1 MYHLL
6 GGVMTPPYERGFI
19 MIRTATIQDVPEM
32 LAIYTPYV
40 ENTTV
45 SFEYAPPTL
54 EEFTHRFVSYTRQF
68 PWLVWEEGGRLLGY
82 AYASAP
88 FTRAAYG
95 WCAEPTV
102 YLRPEARGKGI
113 AASLYAVLEEIL
125 WRQGYQVLYALVCGE
140 NGPSRR
146 FHEKQGY
153 RKTAEFPGIGF
164 KMGRWLSLIWYEK
177 RQKMANIPS
186 ISPRPW
192 PEIVQNAESLCDI
205 LGKLS
210 IP

>member
-1 MYHLL
+1 
-6 GGVMTPPYERGFI
+6 MTPPYERGFFMLRI
-19 MIRTATIQDVPEM
+19 AAITDVPEM

-45 SFEYAPPTL
+45 SFECVPPTL

-68 PWLVWEEGGRLLGY
+68 PWLVWEEDGRLLGY

-102 YLRPEARGKGI
+102 YLRPEARGRNI
-113 AASLYAVLEEIL
+113 AAQLYAALEEIL

-153 RKTAEFPGIGF
+153 HKTAEFPGIGF

-177 RQKMANIPS
+177 RQKVANIPS

-192 PEIVQNAESLCDI
+192 SEVVQNAESLDDI

>member
-1 MYHLL
+1 
-6 GGVMTPPYERGFI
+6 MTPPYEREFP
-19 MIRTATIQDVPEM
+19 MIRIATTADVPEM

-45 SFEYAPPTL
+45 SFEYEPPTL

-68 PWLVWEEGGRLLGY
+68 PWLVWEEDGAILGY

-102 YLRPEARGKGI
+102 YLRPEARGRGI
-113 AASLYAVLEEIL
+113 AARLYAVLEEIL

-153 RKTAEFPGIGF
+153 HKTAEFPGIGF

-186 ISPRPW
+186 ISPCPW
-192 PEIVQNAESLCDI
+192 SEVVQNAESLHDI

>member
-1 MYHLL
+1 
-6 GGVMTPPYERGFI
+6 
-19 MIRTATIQDVPEM
+19 MIRIANIEDVPEM

-45 SFEYAPPTL
+45 SFEYVPPTP
-54 EEFTHRFVSYTRQF
+54 EEFTHRFLTYTQQF
-68 PWLVWEEGGRLLGY
+68 PWLVWEEEGHLLGY

-102 YLRPEARGKGI
+102 YLRPEARGRGI
-113 AASLYAVLEEIL
+113 AAQLYAVLEEIL
-125 WRQGYQVLYALVCGE
+125 WRQGYQVLYALVCSE

-153 RKTAEFPGIGF
+153 QKTAVFPDIGF

-177 RQKMANIPS
+177 RRKTVKIPS
-186 ISPRPW
+186 ISPCPW
-192 PEIVQNAESLCDI
+192 SQVVHNVDSLSDI

>member
-1 MYHLL
+1 MHYLP
-6 GGVMTPPYERGFI
+6 GGVVTPPYEREFA
-19 MIRTATIQDVPEM
+19 MIRIATMEDVPEM

-45 SFEYAPPTL
+45 SFEYEPPSL
-54 EEFTHRFVSYTRQF
+54 EAFTRRFESYTQQF
-68 PWLVWEEGGRLLGY
+68 PWLVWEEAGKILGY

-102 YLRPEARGKGI
+102 YLRPEARGRQI
-113 AASLYAVLEEIL
+113 AARLYAVLEEIL

-140 NGPSRR
+140 NEPSRR

-153 RKTAEFPGIGF
+153 VKTAEFSGIGF

-177 RQKMANIPS
+177 RQKVANIPS

-192 PEIVQNAESLCDI
+192 QQVVQNAETFLDI

>member
-1 MYHLL
+1 MYLF
-6 GGVMTPPYERGFI
+6 GGVMTPPYEKRLI
-19 MIRTATIQDVPEM
+19 MLRIAVIEDVPEM
-32 LAIYTPYV
+32 LAIYAPYV

-54 EEFTHRFVSYTRQF
+54 EEFTRRFTAYTRQF
-68 PWLVWEEGGRLLGY
+68 PWLVWEEDGKILGY

-88 FTRAAYG
+88 FTREAFG
-95 WCAEPTV
+95 WCAEPTI
-102 YLRPEARGKGI
+102 YLRPEACGKKI
-113 AASLYAVLEEIL
+113 AAKLYAVLEEIL

-140 NGPSRR
+140 NKPSRR

-153 RKTAEFPGIGF
+153 AKCAEFPSIGF

-177 RQKMANIPS
+177 RQKMANFPS

-192 PEIVQNAESLCDI
+192 SEVVQNAKTFRDI

>member
-1 MYHLL
+1 
-6 GGVMTPPYERGFI
+6 
-19 MIRTATIQDVPEM
+19 MIRIATIEDVPAM
-32 LAIYTPYV
+32 LEIYAPYV

-45 SFEYAPPTL
+45 SFEYVPPTP
-54 EEFTHRFVSYTRQF
+54 EEFAHRLETYTRQF
-68 PWLVWEEGGRLLGY
+68 PWLVWDEDGQVLGY

-88 FTRAAYG
+88 FTRAAYD

-102 YLRPEARGKGI
+102 YLRADARGRSIG
-113 AASLYAVLEEIL
+113 ASLYAVLEEIL

-140 NGPSRR
+140 NTASAR

-153 RKTAEFPGIGF
+153 RIAAEFPGIGF

-177 RQKMANIPS
+177 RQKVANIPS
-186 ISPRPW
+186 IPPRPW
-192 PEIVQNAESLCDI
+192 SEIVQGGERLADI
-205 LGKLS
+205 LDKLS

>member
-1 MYHLL
+1 MLRIAAI
-6 GGVMTPPYERGFI
+6 T
-19 MIRTATIQDVPEM
+19 DVPEM

-45 SFEYAPPTL
+45 SFEYEPPTL
-54 EEFTHRFVSYTRQF
+54 EEFTRRFVSYTRQF
-68 PWLVWEEGGRLLGY
+68 PWLVWEEDGKILGY

-102 YLRPEARGKGI
+102 YLRPEARGRNI
-113 AASLYAVLEEIL
+113 AAQLYAVLEEIL

-140 NGPSRR
+140 NLPSRR

-153 RKTAEFPGIGF
+153 HKTAEFPGIGF
-164 KMGRWLSLIWYEK
+164 KMDRWLSLIWYEK
-177 RQKMANIPS
+177 RQKMSNFS
-186 ISPRPW
+186 SNSPRPW
-192 PEIVQNAESLCDI
+192 SEIVHNAETICDI

>member
-1 MYHLL
+1 MLRIASL
-6 GGVMTPPYERGFI
+6 
-19 MIRTATIQDVPEM
+19 QDVPEM
-32 LAIYTPYV
+32 LAIYAPYV
-40 ENTTV
+40 KNTTV
-45 SFEYAPPTL
+45 SFEYEPPTL
-54 EEFTHRFVSYTRQF
+54 EEFSRRFTAYTRQF
-68 PWLVWEEGGRLLGY
+68 PWLVWEENGKILGY

-102 YLRPEARGKGI
+102 YLRPEARGRNI
-113 AASLYAVLEEIL
+113 AAQLYAVLEEIL

-140 NGPSRR
+140 NAPSRR

-153 RKTAEFPGIGF
+153 HKTAEFDAMGF

-177 RQKMANIPS
+177 RQKVANFPS
-186 ISPRPW
+186 NPPRSW
-192 PEIVQNAESLCDI
+192 SQVVQNAETFRDI

>member
-1 MYHLL
+1 
-6 GGVMTPPYERGFI
+6 
-19 MIRTATIQDVPEM
+19 MIRIATTADVPEM

-45 SFEYAPPTL
+45 SFEYVPPTL
-54 EEFTHRFVSYTRQF
+54 EEFTNRFTTYTRQF
-68 PWLVWEEGGRLLGY
+68 PWLVWEEGGVLLGY

-88 FTRAAYG
+88 FSRAAYG

-102 YLRPEARGKGI
+102 YLRPEARGRGI
-113 AASLYAVLEEIL
+113 AHALYATLEDIL
-125 WRQGYQVLYALVCGE
+125 FRQGYQVLYALVCGE
-140 NGPSRR
+140 NMPSRR

-153 RKTAEFPGIGF
+153 RIAVEFSDIGF
-164 KMGRWLSLIWYEK
+164 KMGRWLSLVWYEK
-177 RQKMANIPS
+177 RQKMVKSS
-186 ISPRPW
+186 ISFPCSW
-192 PEIVQNAESLCDI
+192 LEIVQSAESFRDI